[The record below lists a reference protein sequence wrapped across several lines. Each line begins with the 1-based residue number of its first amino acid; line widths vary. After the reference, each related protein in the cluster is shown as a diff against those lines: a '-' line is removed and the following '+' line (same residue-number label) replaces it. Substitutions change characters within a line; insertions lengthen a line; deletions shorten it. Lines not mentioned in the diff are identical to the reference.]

1 MEVLSEIRYLPFKKP
16 FVLSMAEITCYVLL
30 SANLLREKNPGRFF
44 ESQDSSAEHCREDVG
59 VDGKLVRSKTV
70 IKRIEA

>member
-1 MEVLSEIRYLPFKKP
+1 MEVLSE
-16 FVLSMAEITCYVLL
+16 MAEITCNVLL
-30 SANLLREKNPGRFF
+30 SANLLREKNLGRFF

-70 IKRIEA
+70 IKGIEA